1 MDWIREPFN
10 VKNEKNLLL
19 VSRYLVENNEESYV
33 ILDYNKT
40 SETLIIK
47 SIFKK
52 LVGNYTLLSQN
63 EEKLIY
69 EKISTVQ
76 KFCFKIL
83 ILKSIFLNSNKDLLT
98 L

>member
-40 SETLIIK
+40 CETLIIK

-76 KFCFKIL
+76 KFF
-83 ILKSIFLNSNKDLLT
+83 F
-98 L
+98 